1 MFSAILG
8 KKKLAEDEIA
18 DLLVN
23 SILNSVSKSFP
34 DVAGLVNDDSNF
46 ISSPEL
52 AETDGYQFL
61 LIVLTGNVCF
71 IPKFFES
78 GKDKRVIEHVIS
90 KVSNHLEMD
99 KTALAKDISE
109 CKKHMSRINFPSKN
123 TVYGMSKVFFS
134 RYDLNQF
141 QEDYFKALNSPK
153 PQFLKKMDEINKLF
167 IFNWKELF
175 ERFKVA

>member
-1 MFSAILG
+1 MLSAILG

-23 SILNSVSKSFP
+23 SIFNSVSKSFP
-34 DVAGLVNDDSNF
+34 DISGIVNDDPNF

-52 AETDGYQFL
+52 DEEDGYQFL
-61 LIVLTGNVCF
+61 LIVLTGNVSF

-78 GKDKRVIEHVIS
+78 GKDKRIIEHLIS
-90 KVSNHLEMD
+90 RVSNQLEID
-99 KTALAKDISE
+99 KMTLAKDISD
-109 CKKHMSRINFPSKN
+109 CKKHMSRINYPSKN

-153 PQFLKKMDEINKLF
+153 PQFLKKMDEVNKMF

-175 ERFKVA
+175 EKYKVA